1 MKEYNDQIN
10 ELINDFSF
18 FENWEDKYQYLI
30 DLGRNVPAMS
40 EELKID
46 ENKLKGCQ
54 SVVYFS
60 NSFNS
65 DGSITYM
72 ATSDAA
78 IVQGLIALMLKV
90 FSGKKPQEILDINV
104 QQAMYNFYEQM
115 IVGDTADNVNY
126 FKGKGKKFAEKY
138 FENCVTEYQYTR
150 KIYSAQ
156 VMACLLTLQ
165 RRRLL

>member
-90 FSGKKPQEILDINV
+90 FSGKKPQEILDIN
-104 QQAMYNFYEQM
+104 MNFL
-115 IVGDTADNVNY
+115 
-126 FKGKGKKFAEKY
+126 EKIGLD
-138 FENCVTEYQYTR
+138 EHLSPTR
-150 KIYSAQ
+150 KNGLSSLISSIKNTAK
-156 VMACLLTLQ
+156 LKLI
-165 RRRLL
+165 

>member
-10 ELINDFSF
+10 DLINDFSF

-90 FSGKKPQEILDINV
+90 FSGKKPQEILDINI
-104 QQAMYNFYEQM
+104 NFL
-115 IVGDTADNVNY
+115 
-126 FKGKGKKFAEKY
+126 EKIGLD
-138 FENCVTEYQYTR
+138 EHLSPTR
-150 KIYSAQ
+150 KNGLSSLISSIKNTAK
-156 VMACLLTLQ
+156 LKLI
-165 RRRLL
+165 